1 MPKVNLELQ
10 LKFLNELEDALM
22 DALSQYAGEGAG
34 KLAELKYMQREVERA
49 KRVIAER
56 QSQQKPTPHRFVE
69 DDYREVAF
77 S

>member
-10 LKFLNELEDALM
+10 LRFLNELEG
-22 DALSQYAGEGAG
+22 ALSDAMGQYANDSAE

-49 KRVIAER
+49 KRVIVTR
-56 QSQQKPTPHRFVE
+56 QQQEEPVKHTYME
-69 DDYREVAF
+69 SDYREVAY